1 MLRLDAILFDAITS
15 DAGLMQAVGDRV
27 KSTCFEVN
35 PDEQDNTP
43 LPYIVIRDLGK
54 QPAQETKDTGWMPQ
68 EWLVNVG
75 IEIGAESP
83 NEVDALTMKAMRA
96 VNNYMRTLSSQGAA
110 VPYLKSGFP
119 QTKGVDWDW
128 MKPCYWDIVTY
139 QCDIDYQ
146 GDDEEES
153 NSDI

>member
-1 MLRLDAILFDAITS
+1 MLRLDAIIFDAITA
-15 DAGLMQAVGDRV
+15 DAGLMQDVGERV
-27 KSTCFEVN
+27 KSTCCEVS

-68 EWLVNVG
+68 EWRVNVG

-96 VNNYMRTLSSQGAA
+96 VSNYMRTLSSQGAA
-110 VPYLKSGFP
+110 VPYLNSGFP